1 MKLKEGFLLQKVA
14 GMNLVVS
21 TIVSDFDGMITLNDT
36 GVFLWEQLKTEIER
50 EELAKRLAEEYD
62 IDLSLAQTDTDA
74 FLKTLAEAD
83 ILA

>member
-21 TIVSDFDGMITLNDT
+21 TEAADFDGMITLNDT
-36 GVFLWEQLKTEIER
+36 GVFLWELLKTDIER
-50 EELAKRLAEEYD
+50 EELAKRLAEEYG
-62 IDLSLAQTDTDA
+62 IDQATAQTDTDA